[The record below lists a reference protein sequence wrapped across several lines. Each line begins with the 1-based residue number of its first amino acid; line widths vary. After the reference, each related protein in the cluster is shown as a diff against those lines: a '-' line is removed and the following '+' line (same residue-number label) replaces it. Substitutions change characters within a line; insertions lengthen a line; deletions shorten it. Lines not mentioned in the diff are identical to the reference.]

1 MLHLLVQFGVK
12 PLGEYSSLL
21 HFFWEPMLNK
31 DIVQKYVFL
40 KVFQIVLTLLSLHM
54 QNVSNSVA
62 V

>member
-40 KVFQIVLTLLSLHM
+40 KVFQIVLIVITH
-54 QNVSNSVA
+54 A
-62 V
+62 KR